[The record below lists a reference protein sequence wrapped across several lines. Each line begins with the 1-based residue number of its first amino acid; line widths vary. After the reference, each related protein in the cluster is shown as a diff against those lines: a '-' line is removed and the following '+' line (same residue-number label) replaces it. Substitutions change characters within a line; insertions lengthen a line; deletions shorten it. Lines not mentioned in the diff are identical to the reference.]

1 MRAPHSKGRGARRP
15 DAAHRSPHAL
25 AIALLAALIT
35 VSIPRAATAQ
45 SDAFAPRPPGAPPAA
60 ALEEPKTKLEW
71 RYPTFR
77 VSEYVATGAFIGL
90 AVGGI
95 LIPTPE
101 PRWTG
106 ANGIDAGAREV
117 LRLPGRDDRELADDV
132 SDVMLTLS
140 LNYVL
145 FDSFVVA
152 WLGYD
157 KGSVA
162 YQMTAIDVETL
173 AFTAGVTSIFKGILA
188 RERPYVANCRKG
200 GYLEGTDDCDAQTAH
215 RSFFSNHTAQAFA
228 VAGLTCSHHLNLP
241 LYGGGAADGVACLSS
256 FGVAGVTGVLRVM
269 SDNHNLTD
277 VVVGGAFGSL
287 AGLGLPW
294 LLHYRESAPPPEG
307 VVARRDSPKVRFVP
321 GPLSF
326 ALVGDF

>member
-1 MRAPHSKGRGARRP
+1 LLGQRTSRETTLRQTFHAPTFA
-15 DAAHRSPHAL
+15 AL
-25 AIALLAALIT
+25 AVALALLVAPSLA
-35 VSIPRAATAQ
+35 RAQ
-45 SDAFAPRPPGAPPAA
+45 DDPFAPRKPGAPPAA
-60 ALEEPKTKLEW
+60 AFDAPKTKLEW
-71 RYPTFR
+71 RYPTFQ
-77 VSEYVATGAFIGL
+77 VSEYFATGGFMAL

-106 ANGIDAGAREV
+106 DNAIDSGARDA
-117 LRLPGRDDRELADDV
+117 LRLPGRNDREVADDV
-132 SDVMLTLS
+132 SDVLLTMS

-173 AFTAGVTSIFKGILA
+173 AFTAGVTSIFKGVIA
-188 RERPYVANCRKG
+188 RERPYVANCAKG
-200 GYLEGTDDCDAQTAH
+200 GYMEGTDDCDPQTAN

-241 LYGGGAADGVACLSS
+241 LYGGGAADGVACAGA

-277 VVVGGAFGSL
+277 VVVGGSFGAL

-294 LLHYRESAPPPEG
+294 LLHYRRDAPPPEG
-307 VVARRDSPKVRFVP
+307 VVARSTVNVQFVP
-321 GPLSF
+321 GPLSGT
-326 ALVGDF
+326 LVGTF